1 MTVKDLKRLDKQI
14 KKISN
19 PFGTGFSVLRA
30 FTEEFAKGQNLSPND
45 VVRQYLAW
53 KQKK

>member
-1 MTVKDLKRLDKQI
+1 MTVKDLKQLDKQLR
-14 KKISN
+14 KISN

-30 FTEEFAKGQNLSPND
+30 FTEEFAKGQNLSTDD
-45 VVRQYLAW
+45 VVRQYIAW